1 MEKKEEGLQRNC
13 NSKGS
18 HVGSGGRVLHFMVAI
33 SYSDGYR
40 QYIRPLSPCERSR
53 RYLKKMGYAYRPTL
67 RKGLLLHSDLKR
79 RLKFASTDA
88 STLWMKEIKFYFDF
102 GVRI

>member
-1 MEKKEEGLQRNC
+1 
-13 NSKGS
+13 
-18 HVGSGGRVLHFMVAI
+18 
-33 SYSDGYR
+33 
-40 QYIRPLSPCERSR
+40 
-53 RYLKKMGYAYRPTL
+53 MGYAYRPTL